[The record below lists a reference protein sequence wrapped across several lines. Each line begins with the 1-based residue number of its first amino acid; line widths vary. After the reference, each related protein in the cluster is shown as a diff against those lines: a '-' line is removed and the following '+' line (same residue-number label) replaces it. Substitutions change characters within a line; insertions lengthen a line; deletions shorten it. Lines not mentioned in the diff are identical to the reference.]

1 MKFSLTS
8 FVVYYINR
16 VYKTGKIQK
25 IIKLSCTFC
34 DGLGI
39 LITLAA
45 SSVKD
50 ITATLIYC
58 SSWPRFI
65 IITK

>member
-1 MKFSLTS
+1 MK
-8 FVVYYINR
+8 YIIIINR
-16 VYKTGKIQK
+16 VYKTGKSLK

-50 ITATLIYC
+50 ITATLIAAAGHV
-58 SSWPRFI
+58 SL
-65 IITK
+65 

>member
-1 MKFSLTS
+1 MGLIMTFHLTS
-8 FVVYYINR
+8 FEAYR
-16 VYKTGKIQK
+16 VYKNGQILK

-50 ITATLIYC
+50 ITAPLTLLQHV
-58 SSWPRFI
+58 SL
-65 IITK
+65 